1 MVKASCRTGFSR
13 KGRAEL
19 TLTNN
24 AIALQ
29 LKRIREFMLIPAQL
43 LGTIHRRIG
52 FLN

>member
-1 MVKASCRTGFSR
+1 MVKASCRTGFSI
-13 KGRAEL
+13 KGSAEL

-29 LKRIREFMLIPAQL
+29 LNRREFMLIPTQL